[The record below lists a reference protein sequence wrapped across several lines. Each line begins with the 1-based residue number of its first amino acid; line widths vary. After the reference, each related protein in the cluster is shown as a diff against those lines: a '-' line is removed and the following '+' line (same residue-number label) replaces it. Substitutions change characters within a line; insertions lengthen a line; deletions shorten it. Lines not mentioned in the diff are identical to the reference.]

1 MPHTEHRVRARAAA
15 SPRRVIIL
23 GSTGSIGTQ
32 TLDVLAHL
40 NALHAAGEHE
50 HQYEVVGLVAGRNE
64 ALLSEQARRHP
75 SARAM
80 AVASAA
86 TPSSGPDPAERLV
99 RETPC
104 DIVVAAIAG
113 AAGLRATLAAAELGR
128 DIALANK
135 ETLVAA
141 GALITAACRASG
153 SRLLPVDSEHSAL
166 WQCLQGSAEVG
177 GARGEAIPASDPAHA
192 APPVSLGPQVA
203 RLVLTAS
210 GGALRDW
217 PRERAYHAT
226 PAQALAHPT
235 WTMGAKVTLDSASLT
250 NKAFEVIE
258 AHWLFGVPAERID
271 VLIHPQSIVHSL
283 VEFAD
288 GSVLA
293 QLGSPDM
300 RGPIQYALT
309 HPARPA
315 RRARALDLA
324 AMSRL
329 DFSPPDLERFPALAL
344 AYRVI
349 REGGTSGAVFNAASE
364 EATSIFLSQDGPAAQ
379 PPQPAREHA
388 RAALDPVDTRSS
400 EAIGSTG
407 QAAQATALQSSPR
420 AARIAFGQI
429 PELAA
434 AAMDALGTRPVRA
447 LADVLDADAAAR
459 RFVREAVG
467 G

>member
-1 MPHTEHRVRARAAA
+1 MA
-15 SPRRVIIL
+15 RRVIVL

-32 TLDVLAHL
+32 TLDVLSHL
-40 NALHAAGEHE
+40 NALHTAGAHE
-50 HQYEVVGLVAGRNE
+50 HRYEVVGLVAGRNE
-64 ALLSEQARRHP
+64 ALLNEQVRRHP
-75 SARAM
+75 GARAIAVSGAASSTSARD
-80 AVASAA
+80 AA
-86 TPSSGPDPAERLV
+86 EHLV

-104 DIVVAAIAG
+104 DIVVAAISG

-141 GALITAACRASG
+141 GGLITAACRASG
-153 SRLLPVDSEHSAL
+153 ARLLPVDSEHSAL
-166 WQCLQGSAEVG
+166 WQCLQGAAGAPTAVG
-177 GARGEAIPASDPAHA
+177 GMIKAAA
-192 APPVSLGPQVA
+192 APPVALGPQVA

-226 PAQALAHPT
+226 PAEALAHPT

-258 AHWLFGVPAERID
+258 AHWLFGVPADRID

-309 HPARPA
+309 HPSRPA

-329 DFSPPDLERFPALAL
+329 DFSPPDLQRFPALAL

-364 EATSIFLSQDGPAAQ
+364 EATSIFLSQDGPPTGSLHNARGHPHAAHD
-379 PPQPAREHA
+379 PADAGATRIVGSPLASAHA
-388 RAALDPVDTRSS
+388 MAL
-400 EAIGSTG
+400 A
-407 QAAQATALQSSPR
+407 SPAR
-420 AARIAFGQI
+420 AARIAFGRI

-434 AAMDALGTRPVRA
+434 AAMDALGTRPVRT

>member
-1 MPHTEHRVRARAAA
+1 
-15 SPRRVIIL
+15 VIIL

-32 TLDVLAHL
+32 TLDVIDHL
-40 NALHAAGEHE
+40 NRTGEGAI
-50 HQYEVVGLVAGRNE
+50 EVVGLVGGANAALIQAQADHFRVRHVVAGRTE
-64 ALLSEQARRHP
+64 P
-75 SARAM
+75 G
-80 AVASAA
+80 VIG
-86 TPSSGPDPAERLV
+86 TIGDPAERLV
-99 RETPC
+99 RAVEC
-104 DIVVAAIAG
+104 DVVVSAISG

-141 GALITAACRASG
+141 GALITAACRTSG

-166 WQCLQGSAEVG
+166 WQCLQGSTA
-177 GARGEAIPASDPAHA
+177 A
-192 APPVSLGPQVA
+192 APPYALGTDVA
-203 RLVLTAS
+203 RLILTAS

-217 PRERAYHAT
+217 PRQRAYHASPT
-226 PAQALAHPT
+226 EALAHPT

-258 AHWLFGVPAERID
+258 AHWLFGIPAERID

-309 HPARPA
+309 HPARA
-315 RRARALDLA
+315 SRRARSLDLA

-329 DFSPPDLERFPALAL
+329 DFSPPDLERFPALGL

-349 REGGTSGAVFNAASE
+349 REGGTSGAIFNAASE
-364 EATSIFLSQDGPAAQ
+364 EATAIFLAHGSPATGPPNGAAASS
-379 PPQPAREHA
+379 PGPRETNHAEPAS
-388 RAALDPVDTRSS
+388 AA
-400 EAIGSTG
+400 A
-407 QAAQATALQSSPR
+407 ATATRPITSR
-420 AARIAFGQI
+420 VAFGQI

-434 AAMDALGTRPVRA
+434 AAMDALGVKPVRT
-447 LADVLDADAAAR
+447 LGDVLEADAAAR
-459 RFVREAVG
+459 RFVRGRVG
-467 G
+467 GREG

>member
-1 MPHTEHRVRARAAA
+1 MIV
-15 SPRRVIIL
+15 L

-32 TLDVLAHL
+32 TLDVLGHL
-40 NALHAAGEHE
+40 NALYAAGAHE
-50 HQYEVVGLVAGRNE
+50 HRYEVVGLVAGRNE
-64 ALLSEQARRHP
+64 ALLNEQARRHP
-75 SARAM
+75 GARAI
-80 AVASAA
+80 AVAGTANS
-86 TPSSGPDPAERLV
+86 TSGQDAAERLV

-104 DIVVAAIAG
+104 EIVVAAISG

-166 WQCLQGSAEVG
+166 WQCLQGSTAVG
-177 GARGEAIPASDPAHA
+177 GVMTAAA
-192 APPVSLGPQVA
+192 APPVSLGAQVA

-226 PAQALAHPT
+226 PAEALAHPT

-309 HPARPA
+309 HPNRPA

-364 EATSIFLSQDGPAAQ
+364 EATSIFLSQDGPPAGSMDS
-379 PPQPAREHA
+379 AREHPH
-388 RAALDPVDTRSS
+388 AAHDPADAGATGTV
-400 EAIGSTG
+400 GSALPTSR
-407 QAAQATALQSSPR
+407 ATALESPAR

-434 AAMDALGTRPVRA
+434 AAMDALGTRPVRT

>member
-1 MPHTEHRVRARAAA
+1 M
-15 SPRRVIIL
+15 PRRVIIL

-32 TLDVLAHL
+32 TLDVIEHL
-40 NALHAAGEHE
+40 NGGGGEGTF
-50 HQYEVVGLVAGRNE
+50 EVVGLVGGNNTTLLDAQAKAFGVRHAIASKGSGGE
-64 ALLSEQARRHP
+64 A
-75 SARAM
+75 
-80 AVASAA
+80 
-86 TPSSGPDPAERLV
+86 AERLV
-99 RETPC
+99 RDLDCEL
-104 DIVVAAIAG
+104 VVSAISG

-166 WQCLQGSAEVG
+166 WQCLQGSTA
-177 GARGEAIPASDPAHA
+177 A
-192 APPVSLGPQVA
+192 APPYALGDDVA
-203 RLVLTAS
+203 RLILTAS

-226 PAQALAHPT
+226 PAEALAHPT
-235 WTMGAKVTLDSASLT
+235 WNMGAKVTLDSASLT

-258 AHWLFGVPAERID
+258 AHWLFGIPAERID

-293 QLGSPDM
+293 QLGSADM

-309 HPARPA
+309 HPARA
-315 RRARALDLA
+315 TRRARALDLA
-324 AMSRL
+324 AMRRL
-329 DFSPPDLERFPALAL
+329 DFAPPDAARFPALGL

-349 REGGTSGAVFNAASE
+349 RDGGTSGAIFNAASE
-364 EATSIFLSQDGPAAQ
+364 EATAIFLAHGSPSPAPADGAAASSPGPRETGHGEPAS
-379 PPQPAREHA
+379 
-388 RAALDPVDTRSS
+388 AA
-400 EAIGSTG
+400 A
-407 QAAQATALQSSPR
+407 ATATRLTTSR
-420 AARIAFGQI
+420 VAFGQI

-434 AAMDALGTRPVRA
+434 AAMDALGVKPVGT
-447 LADVLDADAAAR
+447 LADVLEADAAAR
-459 RFVREAVG
+459 RFVRERLG
-467 G
+467 GREG